1 MPLIETIDNMDWD
14 SRFFGFDVAR
24 IDTDCTD
31 ECAVD
36 AEIRRLQRQ
45 GAELIYV
52 FSAYPLRLCGFN
64 AMLVDQKLSYVNT
77 NPVYRPVDK
86 NIVDVSEVSRQLYE
100 LGCQAGGHSRYKVDP
115 NIKEDDFRRMFRLWV
130 DNSVSR
136 QFADYVFAYEV
147 DGEAVGFVTAKV
159 KGDELSIGLIAT
171 DENYRGCGIGGA
183 LIQTI
188 VNLAS
193 ELHLKAEVTTQA
205 DNVTACRFYER
216 HGFNIASRSY
226 VYHVWSNN
234 NENSNPL

>member
-45 GAELIYV
+45 RAELIYV
-52 FSAYPLRLCGFN
+52 FSAYPLRLCDFN
-64 AMLVDQKLSYVNT
+64 AMLVDQKLSYENT

-86 NIVDVSEVSRQLYE
+86 NIVEVSVVSRQLYE

-115 NIKEDDFRRMFRLWV
+115 NIKEEDFRRMFRLWV

-147 DGEAVGFVTAKV
+147 DGNTVGFVTAKV

>member
-1 MPLIETIDNMDWD
+1 MSLIKTIDNMDWD
-14 SRFFGFDVAR
+14 SRFFGCDVAR
-24 IDTDCTD
+24 IDTDSAD
-31 ECAVD
+31 ECSVD

-52 FSAYPLRLCGFN
+52 FSTHPLRLSDFN
-64 AMLVDQKLSYVNT
+64 AILVDRKLSYVNAS
-77 NPVYRPVDK
+77 PVYRPVDK
-86 NIVDVSEVSRQLYE
+86 PIVEVTEVSRQLYE

-115 NIKEDDFRRMFRLWV
+115 NIKEEDFRRMFRLWV

-136 QFADYVFAYEV
+136 QFADYVFAYDA

-159 KGDELSIGLIAT
+159 KEDELSIGLIAT
-171 DENYRGCGIGGA
+171 DENYRGCGIGVA

-205 DNVTACRFYER
+205 DNITACRFYE
-216 HGFNIASRSY
+216 HQGFNIASRSY